1 MGKKLYAKKVKS
13 DIFKF
18 GNQPEKEILD
28 HLRKFYQEGVAA
40 TKSRR
45 EKWKHQY
52 RYWTNSV
59 LSSRRPRYK
68 SDIRINYA
76 WVTTEVKLPYMTQNM
91 PRVNFIS
98 FNPEEEGE
106 KQAEHMSRL
115 VGNALWH
122 KLEVNSTSEDSCW
135 DGMIYDAGFY
145 KIGWDALAEDGDGE
159 IFVSSIEP
167 FKIIPDPYTKKLQK
181 GRYVIHIEPYPID
194 ELKAQYFEY
203 AQQISPD
210 KEISQILFEER
221 KYAERKPTVLS
232 GVVTENTQF
241 ETERAFK
248 KEYWLA
254 PRLCDLTIMEDTEE
268 EPGIE
273 QADPMIAEMS
283 KVLQIGETPELSQ
296 SAKTA
301 KPKYRK
307 GRVITTI
314 NDAVIV
320 DDKPHPYA
328 HGKFPFVMQIMHKIG
343 NELWGIG
350 DIEQLIP
357 LQDALNHAYQ
367 QLDDIIALMAN
378 IGWTVDPGL
387 GDKNINLLAKTLGQ
401 VGALKVVPLDKI
413 RADTPPVVPQYLIER
428 IKDLV
433 QRIYEITGINEI
445 LQGSGR
451 VTHRTA
457 RGIERLFEAGS
468 TRIGKSIQYYEKAL
482 KEVAFQ
488 KAELVQEFYTEDR
501 VHAIIGG
508 NGQVAGILKTQGGQ
522 LRGRY
527 EATVDSGAALPR
539 DKQSKADLV
548 FNLADKQVFQMALSA
563 DPIAKQVAKVILDAV
578 EFPGREELLNQKPP
592 QAPPPLPAP
601 QGAPGVL
608 PPGSPPVPPV
618 GPGMAP
624 PAPGMEAG
632 GAPNP
637 LMAIMEM
644 AAAAGIDPERFIQ
657 MLSQGAGSV
666 G

>member
-1 MGKKLYAKKVKS
+1 MAKKLYANTKKS
-13 DIFKF
+13 DVWKF
-18 GNQPEKEILD
+18 GNQSDKEILE
-28 HLRKFYQEGVAA
+28 HLRKFYREGIAA
-40 TKSRR
+40 TKARR

-52 RYWTNSV
+52 KYWINAM
-59 LSSRRPRYK
+59 LSSRRPSYK

-98 FNPEEEGE
+98 FNPEPEGE

-115 VGNALWH
+115 IGNALWH
-122 KLEVNSTSEDSCW
+122 KLDVNSVSEDVCW
-135 DGMIYDAGFY
+135 DAMVYDAGFY
-145 KIGWDALAEDGDGE
+145 KVGWDATAEDGAGE
-159 IFVSSIEP
+159 IFVSAIEP

-181 GRYVIHIEPYPID
+181 GRYVIHIEPYPIE
-194 ELKAQYFEY
+194 ELQAQYP
-203 AQQISPD
+203 AHAKRIAPD

-221 KYAERKPTVLS
+221 KYAERKPTTRS

-254 PRLCDLTIMEDTEE
+254 PRLCDLTIKEE
-268 EPGIE
+268 
-273 QADPMIAEMS
+273 AE
-283 KVLQIGETPELSQ
+283 GESDE
-296 SAKTA
+296 KTQ
-301 KPKYRK
+301 KPKYCK

-320 DDKPHPYA
+320 DDKPHPYS
-328 HGKFPFVMQIMHKIG
+328 HGKYPFVQQIMHKIG
-343 NELWGIG
+343 NEFWGIG

-378 IGWTVDPGL
+378 IGWTVDPSL
-387 GDKNINLLAKTLGQ
+387 GDKNIKLLAKTLGQ

-413 RADTPPVVPQYLIER
+413 KADTPPMVPQYLIER
-428 IKDLV
+428 IKDLI

-445 LQGSGR
+445 MQGSGR

-488 KAELVQEFYTEDR
+488 KAELAQEFYTEER

-508 NGQVAGILKTQGGQ
+508 NGQVAGVIKTEGGQ
-522 LRGRY
+522 LKGRY

-548 FNLADKQVFQMALSA
+548 FNLADKQVFQMALSP

-578 EFPGREELLNQKPP
+578 EFPGREELLNQQPP
-592 QAPPPLPAP
+592 QAPPPLPP
-601 QGAPGVL
+601 QPGAPGVL
-608 PPGSPPVPPV
+608 PPGSPPIPPM
-618 GPGMAP
+618 GPGMTP
-624 PAPGMEAG
+624 PVPGMATG
-632 GAPNP
+632 GAPDP

-644 AAAAGIDPERFIQ
+644 AATAGIPPEQFVQI
-657 MLSQGAGSV
+657 LSQSMAGV
-666 G
+666 Q

>member
-1 MGKKLYAKKVKS
+1 MKKLYSKKPKS
-13 DIFKF
+13 DVWKF
-18 GNQPEKEILD
+18 GNQPDKEMLE
-28 HLRKFYQEGVAA
+28 HLRKFYQDGVAA
-40 TKSRR
+40 TKARR
-45 EKWKHQY
+45 EKWKISY
-52 RYWTNSV
+52 KYWINSM
-59 LSSRRPRYK
+59 LSSRRPSYK
-68 SDIRINYA
+68 SDLRINYC

-98 FNPEEEGE
+98 FNPEAEGE

-122 KLEVNSTSEDSCW
+122 KLEVNSASEDVCW
-135 DGMIYDAGFY
+135 DAMVYDAGFY
-145 KIGWDALAEDGDGE
+145 KIGWDPTADDDDGE
-159 IFVSSIEP
+159 IFVSSIEA

-181 GRYVIHIEPYPID
+181 GRYVIHIEPYSID
-194 ELKAQYFEY
+194 ELKVQYPKHS
-203 AQQISPD
+203 QQIAPD

-221 KYAERKPTVLS
+221 KYAERKPTLRS
-232 GVVTENTQF
+232 GVVTESTEF

-254 PRLCDLTIMEDTEE
+254 PRLCDLTIMEEVKE
-268 EPGIE
+268 EPGAE
-273 QADPMIAEMS
+273 QTDPMIKEMS
-283 KVLQIGETPELSQ
+283 KVLQIGDVSETQQPEEIR
-296 SAKTA
+296 

-314 NDAVIV
+314 NDAVVV

-378 IGWTVDPGL
+378 LGWTADPSL
-387 GDKNINLLAKTLGQ
+387 GEKNLKLLAERLGI
-401 VGALKVVPLDKI
+401 VGALKVAPLDKL
-413 RADTPPVVPQYLIER
+413 RPDTPPVVPQYLIER

-445 LQGSGR
+445 MQGSGR

-457 RGIERLFEAGS
+457 RGIERLSEAGGM
-468 TRIGKSIQYYEKAL
+468 RIGKSTQYYEKAL

-488 KAELVQEFYTEDR
+488 MAELSQEFYTEDR

-508 NGQVAGILKTQGGQ
+508 NGQIAGVLKTQGGQ
-522 LRGRY
+522 LKGRY

-548 FNLADKQVFQMALSA
+548 FNLADKGVFQMALSA
-563 DPIAKQVAKVILDAV
+563 NPIEKQVAKVILDAV

-592 QAPPPLPAP
+592 QAPPPP
-601 QGAPGVL
+601 QPQSGAPGVL

-618 GPGMAP
+618 GLGMAP
-624 PAPGMEAG
+624 SAPGMQTG

-644 AAAAGIDPERFIQ
+644 AAAAGIPPERFIQ
-657 MLSQGAGSV
+657 MLSQGAS
-666 G
+666 